1 MEPIVS
7 VIIPV
12 YNVEQYLK
20 RCIDSV
26 IDQTY
31 RNLEIILVDDGS
43 NDGSGEICDNSAQND
58 SRIKVIHKSNGGLSD
73 ARNAGI
79 DRSTGIYIMFVD
91 SDDWINRECV
101 ELLIRAL
108 QHGKAQISACAYQKT
123 DRFREDSVVDRDI
136 KTYEEM
142 WTIDDAYIHLFLNK
156 EIDNSAWAKLYN
168 RSLFEN
174 IRFPVGKLYEDQF
187 VTYKLFHIA
196 QRIIYVRQVLYY
208 YFDRPG
214 SIQNEPFTIRK
225 MDELEAALE
234 CVKFVDEVYPHL
246 HEAVICRLV
255 SSCFHMIFA
264 IYDQKKWNREYDIL
278 KKIIF
283 DNRKKMVFGKNVNRK
298 VRLGCLCSYLGL
310 GLTRQI
316 YIKSGVRGKISI

>member
-1 MEPIVS
+1 M
-7 VIIPV
+7 
-12 YNVEQYLK
+12 
-20 RCIDSV
+20 
-26 IDQTY
+26 
-31 RNLEIILVDDGS
+31 
-43 NDGSGEICDNSAQND
+43 
-58 SRIKVIHKSNGGLSD
+58 
-73 ARNAGI
+73 
-79 DRSTGIYIMFVD
+79 
-91 SDDWINRECV
+91 
-101 ELLIRAL
+101 LL
-108 QHGKAQISACAYQKT
+108 
-123 DRFREDSVVDRDI
+123 
-136 KTYEEM
+136 
-142 WTIDDAYIHLFLNK
+142 
-156 EIDNSAWAKLYN
+156 
-168 RSLFEN
+168 
-174 IRFPVGKLYEDQF
+174 
-187 VTYKLFHIA
+187 HIA

-264 IYDQKKWNREYDIL
+264 IDDQKKWNREYDIL

>member
-43 NDGSGEICDNSAQND
+43 NDGSGEICDNYAQND

-101 ELLIRAL
+101 ELLIR
-108 QHGKAQISACAYQKT
+108 S
-123 DRFREDSVVDRDI
+123 
-136 KTYEEM
+136 EE
-142 WTIDDAYIHLFLNK
+142 
-156 EIDNSAWAKLYN
+156 
-168 RSLFEN
+168 R
-174 IRFPVGKLYEDQF
+174 RVGK
-187 VTYKLFHIA
+187 
-196 QRIIYVRQVLYY
+196 
-208 YFDRPG
+208 
-214 SIQNEPFTIRK
+214 
-225 MDELEAALE
+225 E
-234 CVKFVDEVYPHL
+234 C
-246 HEAVICRLV
+246 
-255 SSCFHMIFA
+255 A
-264 IYDQKKWNREYDIL
+264 I
-278 KKIIF
+278 
-283 DNRKKMVFGKNVNRK
+283 
-298 VRLGCLCSYLGL
+298 
-310 GLTRQI
+310 
-316 YIKSGVRGKISI
+316 

>member
-1 MEPIVS
+1 
-7 VIIPV
+7 
-12 YNVEQYLK
+12 
-20 RCIDSV
+20 
-26 IDQTY
+26 
-31 RNLEIILVDDGS
+31 
-43 NDGSGEICDNSAQND
+43 
-58 SRIKVIHKSNGGLSD
+58 
-73 ARNAGI
+73 
-79 DRSTGIYIMFVD
+79 MFVD

-264 IYDQKKWNREYDIL
+264 IDDQKKWNREYDIL